1 MAEITE
7 KLLQQLIDC
16 QESDMP
22 PARIVALMASEIM
35 RMRSYGDMVPA
46 PSADLQHRSV
56 VMLKAIKHDKIVETT
71 LERLGNLLKP
81 KLGFDSYVTIKDL
94 LMYVADDTPMSDDS
108 DWVEIETDMLKEAD
122 QVIHDAIGFGG
133 SHSHKVHNDALIILH
148 KYLENS
154 QGSITTMVPKDF
166 LRQMHQ
172 AIGEIVYGKVY
183 SMSAR
188 DQLKARIGAL
198 IDEFSDDAGESH

>member
-7 KLLQQLIDC
+7 QLLEQLIDC

-22 PARIVALMASEIM
+22 SARIVALMASEIM
-35 RMRSYGDMVPA
+35 RMRSYGEMVPA

-56 VMLKAIKHDKIVETT
+56 LMLKAIKNDKVVETT
-71 LERLGNLLKP
+71 FERLGNLLQQ
-81 KLGFDSYVTIKDL
+81 KLGFDSYATIKDL
-94 LMYVADDTPMSDDS
+94 LMYVADDTPLSDDS
-108 DWVEIETDMLKEAD
+108 DWIEIDTDMLNESD
-122 QVIHDAIGFGG
+122 LVIHDAIGFGG
-133 SHSHKVHNDALIILH
+133 SHSHKVHNDALITLR

-154 QGSITTMVPKDF
+154 KGSITTMVPKDF

-183 SMSAR
+183 AMSTR
-188 DQLKARIGAL
+188 DNLKSRIGAL
-198 IDEFSDDAGESH
+198 INELDDGAADSH

>member
-7 KLLQQLIDC
+7 KLLEQLIDC

-22 PARIVALMASEIM
+22 SARIVALMASEIM

-46 PSADLQHRSV
+46 PADDLQHRSV
-56 VMLKAIKHDKIVETT
+56 VMLKAIKNDKIVEAT

-94 LMYVADDTPMSDDS
+94 LVYVADDTPLSDDS
-108 DWVEIETDMLKEAD
+108 DWVEIDTDMLKEAD

-133 SHSHKVHNDALIILH
+133 SHSHKVHNDALITLR

-166 LRQMHQ
+166 LRQMQQ
-172 AIGEIVYGKVY
+172 AVGEIVYGKVY
-183 SMSAR
+183 SMSTR
-188 DQLKARIGAL
+188 DNLKARIGAL
-198 IDEFSDDAGESH
+198 IDDLSDDSGEHQ